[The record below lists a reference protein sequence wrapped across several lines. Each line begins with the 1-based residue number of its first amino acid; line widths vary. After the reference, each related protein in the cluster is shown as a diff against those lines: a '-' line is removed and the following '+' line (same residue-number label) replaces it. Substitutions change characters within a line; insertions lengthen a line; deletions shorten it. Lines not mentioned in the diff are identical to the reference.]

1 MLQLFFQLK
10 LSIKEQ
16 LLFKMR
22 RVSQADYLL
31 F

>member
-10 LSIKEQ
+10 QSIKEQ